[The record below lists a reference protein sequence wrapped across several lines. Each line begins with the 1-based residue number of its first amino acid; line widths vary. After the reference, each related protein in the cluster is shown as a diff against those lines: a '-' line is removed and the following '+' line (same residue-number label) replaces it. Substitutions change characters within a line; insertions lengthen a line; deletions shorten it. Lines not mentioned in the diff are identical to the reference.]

1 MLQYTEVSKGR
12 KIITLNKRWK
22 VGGGGGDSKCYHG
35 TGLTVIYLCLA
46 YFVI

>member
-12 KIITLNKRWK
+12 KIITLKQRWK
-22 VGGGGGDSKCYHG
+22 VWGEGGDSKCYHG
-35 TGLTVIYLCLA
+35 TGLTVIYLYLA